1 MATYTELHALRGS
14 STLDPLAHAI
24 RNDDGSSKL

>member
-14 STLDPLAHAI
+14 STLDPL
-24 RNDDGSSKL
+24 RQKNDDGSSKL